1 MDDKRREFVELDLPP
16 KAVLALQRRFGRR
29 WREAVAAALEAE
41 GSRLGAEMG
50 PPAAAGFAVSAARS
64 RVVSGC
70 ESEPVTVMTVTAP
83 HSDLAPEM
91 PVLPAPEP
99 QSPDRSRT
107 ASA

>member
-50 PPAAAGFAVSAARS
+50 PP
-64 RVVSGC
+64 
-70 ESEPVTVMTVTAP
+70 EPP
-83 HSDLAPEM
+83 R
-91 PVLPAPEP
+91 VLPFRPRARE
-99 QSPDRSRT
+99 
-107 ASA
+107 